1 MPSLCVYLIHHCA
14 GTLPRMA
21 RARTNNIRLWDQVTL
36 RLPPGMRDRINEL
49 ASDNGRSANAEIVA
63 RLAASMTQD
72 GVSLDSLRQ
81 IVREEVRAALAESD
95 D

>member
-1 MPSLCVYLIHHCA
+1 
-14 GTLPRMA
+14 MA